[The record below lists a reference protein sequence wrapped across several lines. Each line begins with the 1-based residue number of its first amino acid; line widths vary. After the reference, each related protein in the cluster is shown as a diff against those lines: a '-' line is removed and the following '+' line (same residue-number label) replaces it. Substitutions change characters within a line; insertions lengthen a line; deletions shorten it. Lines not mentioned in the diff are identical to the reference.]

1 MNRQFKVNYDFK
13 IERLSNIHALL
24 PKCGGGT
31 AADSGVLEQVLDE
44 VQKMNGVYRRENE
57 EMIK

>member
-24 PKCGGGT
+24 PKCGGS
-31 AADSGVLEQVLDE
+31 ADGGGVLEQVLDE
-44 VQKMNGVYRRENE
+44 VQKMNSVYRRENE